1 MNIVLWVVQGLLAAA
16 YLMAGGMKLAQPID
30 SLGKQMGWVRDTP
43 PSFVRF
49 VGAAEVLGAVG
60 LILPMLTG
68 ILPWLTVAAA
78 VGLVIV
84 QLGASALHLSR
95 GEAARLPVNV
105 VLLLLAVIVV
115 VGRLAIAPV
124 A

>member
-1 MNIVLWVVQGLLAAA
+1 
-16 YLMAGGMKLAQPID
+16 
-30 SLGKQMGWVRDTP
+30 
-43 PSFVRF
+43 
-49 VGAAEVLGAVG
+49 
-60 LILPMLTG
+60 MLTG

-115 VGRLAIAPV
+115 VGRLAIAPM